1 MKSIKIALITTI
13 LLPFLVGC
21 GSYHKLLKSS
31 DTEKKYT
38 EAIRYFYNKEYP
50 KSLTL
55 FRDVANNYTGSLK
68 EDTILFYM
76 GKALYNHGMYD
87 EASEMMN
94 SFRYKFTRSAFTEE
108 SEYVYA
114 MCFYNQSG
122 SAERDQTASF
132 KAIQSFNEY
141 LNRYPESIK
150 SDDIYEMIEELSRKI
165 YQKRYNNAAL
175 YYKLGKY
182 NAAITALRSCLKQYP
197 EIPFK
202 EDMLYL
208 ICLSWYDYAE
218 NSVPGR
224 QLDRYLKMMDAYYNY
239 KSEYP
244 DETKRLKELDAM
256 FQKAKAFSDENG
268 YNARIMA
275 KDRVDIEQRK
285 NTIAEKKDKLF
296 FTGTKE
302 ERNKIK
308 DEIAYEKEQLKK
320 DRQTVRE
327 DKKEQKF
334 QKEQLK
340 NQKKQEQTKTSQ
352 E

>member
-1 MKSIKIALITTI
+1 MKSIKLVLIATI
-13 LLPFLVGC
+13 LLPFLVSC
-21 GSYHKLLKSS
+21 GGFHKLLKSN

-38 EAIRYFYNKEYP
+38 EAIRYFYNKEYQ
-50 KSLTL
+50 KSLSL
-55 FRDVANNYTGSLK
+55 FNDVASNFSGSMR
-68 EDTILFYM
+68 EDTIMFFM
-76 GKALYNHGMYD
+76 GKALYNHASYE
-87 EASEMMN
+87 EAAEMMN

-108 SEYVYA
+108 SEYIYA

-122 SAERDQTASF
+122 TFERDQTASF

-150 SDDIYEMIEELSRKI
+150 SDDIYEMIEELSKKI

-202 EDMLYL
+202 EQMMYL
-208 ICLSWYDYAE
+208 ICKSWYDYAQ
-218 NSVPGR
+218 NSVQGR
-224 QLDRYLKMMDAYYNY
+224 QLDRYLKMMDAYYSY
-239 KSEYP
+239 KSEFP
-244 DETKRLKELDAM
+244 DETKRLKELQVM
-256 FQKAKAFSDENG
+256 FDKSKSFTDENG
-268 YNARIMA
+268 YQARILA
-275 KDRVDIEQRK
+275 KDKVDIEQRK
-285 NTIAEKKDKLF
+285 TTIAEKKDRLF
-296 FTGTKE
+296 FANTKE

-308 DEIAYEKEQLKK
+308 GEIAYEQEQLKK
-320 DRQTVRE
+320 DRQTIR
-327 DKKEQKF
+327 DNKKEQKF

-340 NQKKQEQTKTSQ
+340 NQQKQEKTKTQ